1 MSADNR
7 STHHHSHCPD
17 VQKVEEEAEE
27 VAGEAE
33 EVAGE
38 EEEEMGEAD
47 YLLRQD
53 QACSHHMDEPLTL
66 NS

>member
-17 VQKVEEEAEE
+17 VQKVEE
-27 VAGEAE
+27 EAE